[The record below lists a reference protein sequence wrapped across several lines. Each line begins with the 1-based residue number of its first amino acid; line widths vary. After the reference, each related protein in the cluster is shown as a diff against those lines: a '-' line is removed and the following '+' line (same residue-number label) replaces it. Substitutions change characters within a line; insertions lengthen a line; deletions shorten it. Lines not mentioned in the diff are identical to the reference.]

1 MNSPYVPSTIKPHFG
16 RILALDGIRGL
27 AILIV
32 TVYRFTKEAFPAS
45 FVGNAAAN
53 VIEAGSLGV
62 DLFFVL
68 SGFLITG
75 ILLQAKGT
83 DNYFSRFYFRRS
95 LRIFPLYFLTLTG
108 LLIFLPIVS
117 GSSDLFSEATKH
129 QAFLWTYTSNLK
141 MAWENQWCFG
151 YLDHFW
157 SLAVEEQFY
166 LVWPLVIFFASTR
179 LLKITLFGVVICA
192 FARALFCAL
201 SENGVAPDVF
211 ILFRCDGLLLG
222 AAVALLW
229 AQDPKLTPI
238 SRYLPMIFALAFTLM
253 ATAFLLG
260 RSFWGSRQLLVAT
273 CWTSFFV
280 MVLLSEKG
288 KLKRC
293 MELGFLRTLGKY
305 SYGMYVFQ
313 SPLIPILRPLFAP
326 SGFGEPISQSVMERV
341 GYVLAMSIITFLA
354 AFVSWHAFESLILRL
369 RDSKPTFRSR
379 QVRPTL
385 S

>member
-1 MNSPYVPSTIKPHFG
+1 VSSLNVASTIESHSG
-16 RILALDGIRGL
+16 RILALDGIRGF

-45 FVGNAAAN
+45 LVGSSVAN
-53 VIEAGSLGV
+53 FIEIGSLGV

-83 DNYFSRFYFRRS
+83 DDYFSRFYYRRS

-108 LLIFLPIVS
+108 LLILLPIFS
-117 GSSDLFSEATKH
+117 GSSAIFSEASKN
-129 QAFLWTYTSNLK
+129 QVFLWTYTSNLK
-141 MAWENQWCFG
+141 MAWENRWCFG

-166 LVWPLVIFFASTR
+166 LVWPLVIYFASKR

-192 FARALFCAL
+192 FSRSLFCAL
-201 SENGVAPDVF
+201 LENGVAPDVF
-211 ILFRCDGLLLG
+211 VLFRCDGLLLG
-222 AAVALLW
+222 ASVAVLW
-229 AQDPKLTPI
+229 AQDPKLTSI
-238 SRYLPMIFALAFTLM
+238 SRYMPVVFLLAFSLM
-253 ATAFLLG
+253 GLAFFMG
-260 RSFWGSRQLLVAT
+260 RSLWELTQLLVAI

-280 MVLLSEKG
+280 MALLPKNA
-288 KLKRC
+288 KLRRFL
-293 MELGFLRTLGKY
+293 ELGFLRTLGKY

-313 SPLIPILRPLFAP
+313 SPLIPILRPFLAS
-326 SGFGEPISQSVMERV
+326 SGFGEPLNHSVLERV
-341 GYVLAMSIITFLA
+341 VYVLTMGIITFLA

-369 RDSKPTFRSR
+369 RDSGPALKSP

-385 S
+385 N